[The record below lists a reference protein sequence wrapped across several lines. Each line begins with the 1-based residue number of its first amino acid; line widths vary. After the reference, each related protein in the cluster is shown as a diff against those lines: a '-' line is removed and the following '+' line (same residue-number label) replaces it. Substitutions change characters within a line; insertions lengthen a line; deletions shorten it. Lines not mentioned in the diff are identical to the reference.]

1 MAKKLFSCGV
11 FIDLK
16 KAFDTVHHEILLQKL
31 CYYGF
36 RGIINDWF
44 SSYLNGRTQTT
55 QIGNHI
61 SKKVTTTCGVP
72 QGSVLGPLLFLLYI
86 NDIENCSKK
95 FKFYLFAD
103 DTNLLYSEK
112 DLNSLEEIVNE
123 ELCHLYDWLSSNKL
137 SLNLKKSNFVIFH
150 PYQKKLVYQP
160 IIKMYN
166 NELNG
171 YTELNCEDYIK
182 YLGVLMDKNLSW
194 KYHVEHVL
202 SKISKTVGM
211 ISKLRHFVPKHTLL
225 NIYKSLIGPYL
236 SYCLVIWGQT
246 SQSNWSAILVLQKR
260 VLRFLDKREHAIP
273 FFVATNILPVD
284 ILFYENVRTLM
295 HDVKNRAAP
304 VNILNL
310 FQNTSDIHSYNTRS
324 SKSNNFYIKQSK
336 LEIQRKSFSHVGVK
350 WWNEVPSCI
359 TFYRMKILIR
369 I

>member
-1 MAKKLFSCGV
+1 MK
-11 FIDLK
+11 
-16 KAFDTVHHEILLQKL
+16 
-31 CYYGF
+31 
-36 RGIINDWF
+36 N
-44 SSYLNGRTQTT
+44 
-55 QIGNHI
+55 
-61 SKKVTTTCGVP
+61 
-72 QGSVLGPLLFLLYI
+72 
-86 NDIENCSKK
+86 
-95 FKFYLFAD
+95 FA
-103 DTNLLYSEK
+103 
-112 DLNSLEEIVNE
+112 I
-123 ELCHLYDWLSSNKL
+123 YDWLSSNKL

-260 VLRFLDKREHAIP
+260 VLRFVHFLDKREHAIP
-273 FFVATNILPVD
+273 FFVATN
-284 ILFYENVRTLM
+284 FY
-295 HDVKNRAAP
+295 
-304 VNILNL
+304 
-310 FQNTSDIHSYNTRS
+310 Q
-324 SKSNNFYIKQSK
+324 
-336 LEIQRKSFSHVGVK
+336 
-350 WWNEVPSCI
+350 
-359 TFYRMKILIR
+359 
-369 I
+369 